1 MLAEGIRPEIN
12 LGEQAISKVIE
23 SNGTW
28 KPDMRSS
35 RPKSESGT
43 VIMKSQRKMSES
55 LIEKGRAGNISC
67 YIVSIAFIIVVIGA
81 IIFAA
86 KTLFF

>member
-43 VIMKSQRKMSES
+43 VIMKSQRKMSEL
-55 LIEKGRAGNISC
+55 LIEKGRAGNIGC
-67 YIVSIAFIIVVIGA
+67 YIVSIAFIIVVIVA

-86 KTLFF
+86 KTLFL

>member
-28 KPDMRSS
+28 KPDMRSR
-35 RPKSESGT
+35 RPKSENGT
-43 VIMKSQRKMSES
+43 VVMKSQRKMSES
-55 LIEKGRAGNISC
+55 LIEKGRAGNIGC
-67 YIVSIAFIIVVIGA
+67 YIVSIAFIIVVIA
-81 IIFAA
+81 VIIFAI
-86 KTLFF
+86 KTLLF